1 MVKYT
6 KDFASLILVTGP
18 VPVLV
23 PVLNLTRSHSVP
35 LPHPSQASESP
46 LYPWE
51 ISHAITL
58 HHSPSQSAP
67 TRLRIRGLGVQV
79 HPGAPHYFIR

>member
-1 MVKYT
+1 M
-6 KDFASLILVTGP
+6 DLWQGGSESNSL
-18 VPVLV
+18 
-23 PVLNLTRSHSVP
+23 HSVSFP
-35 LPHPSQASESP
+35 THLNPENH

-58 HHSPSQSAP
+58 HHSPSHSAL

-79 HPGAPHYFIR
+79 PPGAPLHTLKPQDGIIEVSVAYN